1 MTQAGLKRPVTR
13 RMEVMAVNRTAL
25 YSSLAAV
32 LLGVGVT
39 GVTLLQTSELPD
51 DPAAPLVSAE
61 YGERLIRHTARELG
75 SGQADPAQRYS
86 GNNLACASCHL
97 DSGRQ
102 PGQLSLLQAAQKYPR
117 FSGRD
122 GGERDL
128 TDRINGCMQR
138 SMNGEPMP
146 RDHVAMQSMVAYIEE
161 LGREYEAMGEASRT
175 AQDPPVFREPER
187 RADLARG
194 EQVYRDRCQ
203 ICHGSNGEGLKA
215 GDDIADGYL
224 FPALWGPDSYNI
236 GAGMARVLTAARFIK
251 ARMPLGNPHLSDD
264 EAFDVAAYM
273 NSHPRPEKDN
283 LEADYPDLRDKP
295 VDSPYPP
302 WADPFPAEQHR
313 LGPFG
318 PIRAWYAE

>member
-1 MTQAGLKRPVTR
+1 M
-13 RMEVMAVNRTAL
+13 NRTAL
-25 YSSLAAV
+25 CISLVAV
-32 LLGVGVT
+32 LLGAVVAGMSLWPTPGPGGEAGV
-39 GVTLLQTSELPD
+39 Q
-51 DPAAPLVSAE
+51 LVSAE
-61 YGERLIRHTARELG
+61 YGERLIRHTARELS

-86 GNNLACASCHL
+86 GNNLDCASCHL

-102 PGQLSLLQAAQKYPR
+102 PGQLSLLQAAAKYPR

-122 GGERDL
+122 GGTRDL

-138 SMNGEPMP
+138 SMDGEPMP
-146 RDHVAMQSMVAYIEE
+146 RDHVAMQSMVAYIEQ
-161 LGREYEAMGEASRT
+161 LGREYDAMGEASRN
-175 AQDPPVFREPER
+175 ANDPPDFSEPDR
-187 RADLARG
+187 QADLVHG
-194 EQVYRDRCQ
+194 EQVYRERCQ
-203 ICHGSNGEGLKA
+203 ICHGDNGEGLRA
-215 GDDIADGYL
+215 SSDIADGYL

-251 ARMPLGNPHLSDD
+251 ARMPLGNADLSDD

-273 NSHPRPEKDN
+273 NSHARPEKAN
-283 LEADYPDLRDKP
+283 LDQDYPDLANKP

-318 PIRAWYAE
+318 PIRAWYDQNR